1 MSQSDG
7 VATDKAKLFAY
18 VEPGLKAKIE
28 RLADVRFRSVSN
40 LVESVMADEIRRAE
54 QSGELPPD
62 SPPAPSGGK

>member
-18 VEPGLKAKIE
+18 VEPELKAKIE
-28 RLADVRFRSVSN
+28 QLADARFRSVSN

-54 QSGELPPD
+54 QAGEI
-62 SPPAPSGGK
+62 PSEAHQPVLGDQ